1 MFRAVTRVDYHKQF
15 TIWTIFPVFVQ
26 LKIRCI
32 SVELPLGGSY
42 YVSQE
47 KCYVEMAGSVDNT
60 PQYFNKPG
68 TSLRAHLNV
77 TSRVLAIL
85 PQSGSR

>member
-1 MFRAVTRVDYHKQF
+1 MTRVDYHKQF

-47 KCYVEMAGSVDNT
+47 KYYVEMAGSVDNT
-60 PQYFNKPG
+60 PQYFNEPG
-68 TSLRAHLNV
+68 TSLRSHLNV

>member
-1 MFRAVTRVDYHKQF
+1 MTRVDYHKQF

-47 KCYVEMAGSVDNT
+47 KYYVEMAGSVDNT

-77 TSRVLAIL
+77 TSRVLAI
-85 PQSGSR
+85 PPRSGSR

>member
-85 PQSGSR
+85 PRSGSR

>member
-1 MFRAVTRVDYHKQF
+1 MSAKKN
-15 TIWTIFPVFVQ
+15 IM
-26 LKIRCI
+26 LKWR
-32 SVELPLGGSY
+32 G
-42 YVSQE
+42 
-47 KCYVEMAGSVDNT
+47 KDNT
-60 PQYFNKPG
+60 PQYFNEPG